1 MRLNLDLT
9 SLALRVYAV
18 MACISVGLGAVFLW
32 GGEERFSG
40 PAFRTPRQLVSWMS
54 VDPSTVWGGA
64 FLIFGL
70 VMAFCIGKQ
79 GAVWVLRAGVA
90 LYLLLAISFLGS
102 VMHSPQVAASGCV
115 VYAGIA
121 LVHLFL
127 SDHLTHRGWE
137 G

>member
-1 MRLNLDLT
+1 MRLNLS
-9 SLALRVYAV
+9 SLVLRVYAV

-40 PAFRTPRQLVSWMS
+40 DAFATPRRLVSWMS
-54 VDPSTVWGGA
+54 VAPSTVWGGA
-64 FLIFGL
+64 FLIFGV
-70 VMAFCIGKQ
+70 VMALCIGKQ
-79 GAVWVLRAGVA
+79 LAVWVLRVGVA
-90 LYLLLAISFLGS
+90 LYLLLSLSFLWS
-102 VMHSPQVAASGCV
+102 VMDSAQVAASGCV